1 MRIKHPDK
9 KAFTVLLEKNKGIIH
24 KVAMLYTHN
33 KEDREDLYQDIYYQ
47 LWRSQGSY
55 RQEAKF
61 STWMYRVAI
70 NTAISQIRKKKELV
84 VPVQHFQDQLD
95 DAGNSEKEEQIHLL
109 FKSISELNKIDRAII
124 LLWLEE
130 KSYEEIAEV
139 LGISKSNVSVKL
151 VRIRK
156 HLSELMKGSEK

>member
-1 MRIKHPDK
+1 MRIKHPNK
-9 KAFTVLLEKNKGIIH
+9 KEFTVLLEQNRGIIH

-47 LWRSQGSY
+47 LWRSIGTY
-55 RQEAKF
+55 KQEAKF

-70 NTAISQIRKKKELV
+70 NTAISQVRKKKEPLV
-84 VPVQHFQDQLD
+84 PIEQIREPED
-95 DAGNSEKEEQIHLL
+95 DASNADKEEQIQIL
-109 FKSISELNKIDRAII
+109 FKAISQLNKIDKAII

-130 KSYEEIAEV
+130 KSYEEIAEI

-151 VRIRK
+151 VRIK
-156 HLSELMKGSEK
+156 QNLSERMKGLK

>member
-1 MRIKHPDK
+1 MKHPHK
-9 KAFTVLLEKNKGIIH
+9 KEFSILLDQNKGIIH

-47 LWRSQGSY
+47 LWRSQGTY
-55 RQEAKF
+55 RQEARF

-70 NTAISQIRKKKELV
+70 NTAISQVRKKKEIV
-84 VPVQHFQDQLD
+84 VPVESFRELVDEV
-95 DAGNSEKEEQIHLL
+95 GNPDKEEQVQIL
-109 FKSISELNKIDRAII
+109 FKAISRLNTIDKALI

-130 KSYEEIAEV
+130 KSYEEIADV

-151 VRIRK
+151 VRIRQQ
-156 HLSELMKGSEK
+156 LSEFIKGPER

>member
-1 MRIKHPDK
+1 MRIKYPNK
-9 KAFTVLLEKNKGIIH
+9 KEFTVLLEQNTGIIH

-47 LWRSQGSY
+47 LWRSQGTY

-70 NTAISQIRKKKELV
+70 NTAISHIRKKKKLV
-84 VPVQHFQDQLD
+84 VPIEHFQEPAD
-95 DAGNSEKEEQIHLL
+95 DAGNADKEEQIQIL
-109 FKSISELNKIDRAII
+109 FKAISQLNKIDKAII

-130 KSYEEIAEV
+130 KSHEEIV
-139 LGISKSNVSVKL
+139 DILGISKSNVSVKL
-151 VRIRK
+151 VRIKQNLTER
-156 HLSELMKGSEK
+156 MKGSKR